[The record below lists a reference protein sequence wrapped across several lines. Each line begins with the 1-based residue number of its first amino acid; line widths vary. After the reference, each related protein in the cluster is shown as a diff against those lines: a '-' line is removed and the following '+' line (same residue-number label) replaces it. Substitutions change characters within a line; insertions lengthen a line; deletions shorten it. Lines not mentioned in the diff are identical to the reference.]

1 MVFMDEVGERQVGTQ
16 ASPPRSTRSPRP
28 ACPRCGSPISWYERA
43 RRGERYY
50 LLAVHFDPESRS
62 RRKCYLGPVDGYE
75 HGSVTHPMMELKGFG
90 TDVREEVRRRADYV
104 MDSLGSFIEYL
115 EHLGV
120 HEKVGKLEKLQR
132 ELKAILKSMEEDIE
146 VLEIKR

>member
-1 MVFMDEVGERQVGTQ
+1 M
-16 ASPPRSTRSPRP
+16 RP

-50 LLAVHFDPESRS
+50 LLAVHFDPESRA

-90 TDVREEVRRRADYV
+90 TDVKEELRRRAEYA
-104 MDSLGSFIEYL
+104 MEALDSLLDYL
-115 EHLGV
+115 ERLGTYAEAEELKELQERLRAV
-120 HEKVGKLEKLQR
+120 LEKVSRKSSE
-132 ELKAILKSMEEDIE
+132 ELDGENAGHL
-146 VLEIKR
+146 